1 MGQQQLLLIILGTI
15 IVGIAI
21 SVGVT
26 MFVDNAVSSNR
37 DAVTM
42 DLMNLASRAQVYYR
56 KPAMMGGGGNSFV
69 GLTADA
75 AGLAK
80 LTSKA
85 TNSNGSYSVMTAGT
99 STSVVL
105 KGVGVEQGTNG
116 SAIEVRVSV
125 FSDSLFVNQV
135 N

>member
-15 IVGIAI
+15 IVGVAI

-26 MFVDNAVSSNR
+26 MFVDNAISSNR

-42 DLMNLASRAQVYYR
+42 DLLTLASRAQAYYR
-56 KPAMMGGGGNSFV
+56 KPTMMGGGGNSFV

-75 AGLAK
+75 PGMAK
-80 LTSKA
+80 LTSKS
-85 TNSNGSYSVMTAGT
+85 TNSNGVYSVMTAGT

-105 KGVGVEQGTNG
+105 KGVGVEEGSNG
-116 SAIEVRVSV
+116 SAIEVRISV

>member
-15 IVGIAI
+15 IVGVAI

-26 MFVDNAVSSNR
+26 MFVDNATSSNR

-42 DLMNLASRAQVYYR
+42 DLLNLASKAQAYYR
-56 KPAMMGGGGNSFV
+56 KPEMMGGGGYSFE
-69 GLTADA
+69 GLTTDA
-75 AGLAK
+75 AGMSK
-80 LTSKA
+80 LTSKP
-85 TNSNGSYSVMTAGT
+85 TNTNGAYAVMTAGT
-99 STSVVL
+99 ATSVVL
-105 KGVGVEQGTNG
+105 KGVGVERGTNG
-116 SAIEVRVSV
+116 SAIEVRISV